1 MRRASLFVAAA
12 GAVALALTGCSGV
25 LGAATS
31 KSGSD
36 SAASQN
42 VADLLKQPFAVQAFE
57 GASGDVKLVGPVE
70 ITFGQDEWGVS
81 TPCNSHGG
89 AGVTLTDTR
98 VEVTENYSTAVGCSD
113 ALTRQGAF
121 ISEFFGAS
129 PSWELSDDRL
139 TLRAGGA
146 AIVAVP
152 LKTDSSA
159 Q

>member
-1 MRRASLFVAAA
+1 MRCGAMAVAAA

-25 LGAATS
+25 LGSATS

-36 SAASQN
+36 SAGSQN
-42 VADLLKQPFAVQAFE
+42 VADLLEHPFAVQAFE
-57 GASGDVKLVGPVE
+57 GAPGDVKLVGPVE
-70 ITFGQDEWGVS
+70 ITFGPDDWGVS

-89 AGVTLTDTR
+89 AGVTFTDTR

-121 ISEFFGAS
+121 ISEFFGAN

-139 TLRAGGA
+139 TLRSGGA

-152 LKTDSSA
+152 LKTGSSA